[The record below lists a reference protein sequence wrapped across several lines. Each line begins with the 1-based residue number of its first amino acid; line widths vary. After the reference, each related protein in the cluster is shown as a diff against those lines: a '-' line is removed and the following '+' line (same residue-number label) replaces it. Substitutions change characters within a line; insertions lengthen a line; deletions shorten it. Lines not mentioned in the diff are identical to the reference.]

1 MAEEVNKGEVFEL
14 SGYITSMSSRL
25 QSLQRTANLIL
36 NHLDMSATTIDDKK
50 KELIKELDEIK
61 DDVADIKE
69 DIRFLQKAI
78 LKMINQFKNSV
89 KADDYERFKKRI
101 DIWAP
106 ETFVTR
112 NEVNKVLDEL

>member
-14 SGYITSMSSRL
+14 FDYITNMNSRL

-36 NHLDMSATTIDDKK
+36 NHLDRSATTIDEKK
-50 KELIKELDEIK
+50 KELIRELDEIK

-69 DIRFLQKAI
+69 EIRFLQKAI
-78 LKMINQFKNSV
+78 LEMINVFKSSV
-89 KADDYERFKKRI
+89 KVDDYERFKKRI

-112 NEVNKVLDEL
+112 DEVNKVLDEL

>member
-1 MAEEVNKGEVFEL
+1 MAEEVNKDEAFEL
-14 SGYITSMSSRL
+14 SGYITGMNSRL

-36 NHLDMSATTIDDKK
+36 NQLDRSTTTIDEKE
-50 KELIKELDEIK
+50 KELIRELNEIK

-69 DIRFLQKAI
+69 EIRYLQKAI
-78 LKMINQFKNSV
+78 LEMINLFKTSV
-89 KADDYERFKKRI
+89 KVDDYERFKKRI

-106 ETFVTR
+106 ETFVSR

>member
-1 MAEEVNKGEVFEL
+1 MAEEINKGEVFEL
-14 SGYITSMSSRL
+14 SGYITSMSSRM

-36 NHLDMSATTIDDKK
+36 NQLDRSDTNIGDKK
-50 KELIKELDEIK
+50 KEIVNELNDIKNDVAEIKEEI
-61 DDVADIKE
+61 
-69 DIRFLQKAI
+69 RSLQKAI
-78 LKMINQFKNSV
+78 LEMINQFKNSV

-112 NEVNKVLDEL
+112 NEVDKVLHEL